1 MDKTEPRILLAKSPF
16 VQENE
21 NITYLA
27 DAIQRKDE
35 DYLQQLIVENKVF
48 LVDKDTKVDIS
59 INNSESNNVQ
69 ILFKEGRYTNKKG
82 VTLKNFLITEKAYK
96 IAEEAYQAQIKKE
109 KEVERQRQLANEQEI
124 QQHRQEAINII
135 TECFNEI
142 ENIKSAP
149 KSGDRELQQ
158 IEEYGVLS
166 NNYYKLNELSNNVNY
181 DANTRQMIS
190 EAAEIIKCMRSEQYW
205 YMEITKTINSG
216 GSTDIK
222 YIENANEEYAK
233 VKQLRANFASKYGF

>member
-1 MDKTEPRILLAKSPF
+1 M
-16 VQENE
+16 
-21 NITYLA
+21 
-27 DAIQRKDE
+27 
-35 DYLQQLIVENKVF
+35 
-48 LVDKDTKVDIS
+48 
-59 INNSESNNVQ
+59 
-69 ILFKEGRYTNKKG
+69 
-82 VTLKNFLITEKAYK
+82 
-96 IAEEAYQAQIKKE
+96 
-109 KEVERQRQLANEQEI
+109 
-124 QQHRQEAINII
+124 
-135 TECFNEI
+135 
-142 ENIKSAP
+142 
-149 KSGDRELQQ
+149 
-158 IEEYGVLS
+158 S